1 MGQKLMKLLRRM
13 VLVFLLLCLVGYL
26 AIVYFYKDVFMVNT
40 WINGIYCTGKTVEE
54 VNTEL
59 LLQTKAPFI
68 TIINQNGATE
78 VINMAEMSYHEDYT
92 TSLQA
97 QKNNQ
102 NVWKWP
108 MYVLGKKD
116 IQILPDRTW
125 NEEAL
130 KQQVCDLELVQG
142 EVPEA
147 LRVKIVMGEQG
158 YELSDNLYQV
168 LQPKILAE
176 YVNNSFQNGEYTVEM
191 TKSGAYL
198 DMEPTPNQAETR
210 KQWERLQEFLDCG
223 IVYDMGAEQI
233 ALTKDITSSFVLIDG
248 NGDFWLN
255 DKGDFQVDS
264 KGIETF
270 VDELASMYNTV
281 DTTLAFEATKGE
293 TVDVKYVTYG
303 TELDVEAE
311 KEYLKNAFAGRV
323 KEIHVPTYLQEGYVR
338 GKNDIG
344 DTYIE
349 VDMGN
354 QKLYAYKE
362 GQLLLE
368 TDIVTGNMKRKWN
381 TPEGINFIYNKQKKR
396 VLRGPGYATP
406 VDFWMPVKGS
416 IGLHDAD
423 WRKEFGG
430 EIYLT
435 NGSHGCVN
443 IPPEIMPIIYE
454 EYEIGTPVI
463 MFY

>member
-1 MGQKLMKLLRRM
+1 MGQKLIKLLRHM
-13 VLVFLLLCLVGYL
+13 VLVLMLICLVGYL

-68 TIINQNGATE
+68 TIINKNGDTE
-78 VINMAEMSYHEDYT
+78 VIDMAEMSYHEDYT
-92 TSLQA
+92 ASLQA
-97 QKNNQ
+97 QKKNQ

-108 MYVLGKKD
+108 LYAFGKKD
-116 IQILPDRTW
+116 IHILPDRTW
-125 NEEAL
+125 DEEEL
-130 KQQVCDLELVQG
+130 MQKVCDLNLVQK
-142 EVPEA
+142 EIPEA
-147 LRVKIVMGEQG
+147 LRVKILMGKQG

-168 LQPKILAE
+168 LQPDILAE

-191 TKSGAYL
+191 EKSGAYL
-198 DMEPTPNQAETR
+198 DIEPTEQQVETR
-210 KQWERLQEFLDCG
+210 KQWEKLSEFLECG
-223 IVYDMGAEQI
+223 IVYDMGEEQI
-233 ALTKDITSSFVLIDG
+233 PLTKEKTSAFVLLDG
-248 NGDFWLN
+248 NGNFWLDESGN
-255 DKGDFQVDS
+255 FQLDTKGVEAF
-264 KGIETF
+264 I
-270 VDELASMYNTV
+270 DELASEYNTV
-281 DTTLAFEATKGE
+281 GTTLAYEATRGDI
-293 TVDVKYVTYG
+293 VDVKYVTYG
-303 TELDVEAE
+303 TELDTEAE
-311 KEYLKNAFAGRV
+311 KEYLINAFANRV
-323 KEIHVPTYLQEGYVR
+323 KEVHTPAYLKEGYAR

-381 TPEGINFIYNKQKKR
+381 TPEGVNFIYAKQKKR

-430 EIYLT
+430 DIYLT

-443 IPPEIMPIIYE
+443 IPPEIMPTIYE
-454 EYEIGTPVI
+454 EFEIGTPVI

>member
-1 MGQKLMKLLRRM
+1 MGQKLIKLLRRM
-13 VLVFLLLCLVGYL
+13 FLVLLLICLGCYL
-26 AIVYFYKDVFMVNT
+26 AVVYFYKDVFMVNT

-54 VNTEL
+54 VNSEL
-59 LLQTKAPFI
+59 LLQAKAPFI
-68 TIINQNGATE
+68 TIINQNGDTE
-78 VINMAEMSYHEDYT
+78 VIDMNEMLYHEDYT
-92 TSLQA
+92 LSLQA
-97 QKNNQ
+97 QKKNQ

-108 MYVLGKKD
+108 LYVLGKKE
-116 IQILPDRTW
+116 IQILPERTW

-130 KQQVCDLELVQG
+130 KRKVCNLDLVQQQV
-142 EVPEA
+142 PES

-168 LQPKILAE
+168 LQPGLLAE
-176 YVNNSFQNGEYTVEM
+176 YVNNSFKNGDYIVEM
-191 TKSGAYL
+191 AKSGAYV
-198 DMEPTPNQAETR
+198 DIKPTPKQAETR
-210 KQWERLQEFLDCG
+210 KLWEKLQNFLDSG
-223 IVYDMGAEQI
+223 IIYDMGAEQI
-233 ALTKDITSSFVLIDG
+233 PLTKDKTSGFVLLDG

-255 DKGDFQVDS
+255 EKGDFQVDT

-270 VDELASMYNTV
+270 VEELASEYNTV
-281 DTTLAFEATKGE
+281 DTTLSFEATKGE
-293 TVDVKYVTYG
+293 TVMVKYVTYG
-303 TELDVEAE
+303 TELDKEAE
-311 KEYLKNAFAGRV
+311 KEYLKNAFANRV
-323 KEIHVPTYLQEGYVR
+323 KEVHTPSYIKEGYVR

-381 TPEGINFIYNKQKKR
+381 TPEGVNYVYAKQKKR
-396 VLRGPGYATP
+396 VLRGQGYATP

-443 IPPEIMPIIYE
+443 IPPEIMPTIYE

>member
-1 MGQKLMKLLRRM
+1 MWQKMIKLLKRTFM
-13 VLVFLLLCLVGYL
+13 VFLLICLVGYL
-26 AIVYFYKDVFMVNT
+26 TIVYFYKDVFMVNT
-40 WINGIYCTGKTVEE
+40 WINGIYCTGKTVDE

-68 TIINQNGATE
+68 TIISPNGDNE
-78 VINMAEMSYHEDYT
+78 VINMAEMSYHVDYLE
-92 TSLQA
+92 SLEA
-97 QKNNQ
+97 HKKNQ

-108 MYVLGKKD
+108 LYLLNKKD
-116 IQILPDRTW
+116 IEILPKRTW
-125 NEEAL
+125 NEEHL
-130 KQQVCDLELVQG
+130 KKKILSLELVQK
-142 EVPEA
+142 EIPE
-147 LRVKIVMGEQG
+147 LLQVRIIMSEQG

-168 LQPKILAE
+168 LQPELLAE
-176 YVNNSFQNGEYTVEM
+176 YVNASFKNGEYIVEM
-191 TKSGAYL
+191 KESGAYL
-198 DMEPTPNQAETR
+198 DTEPTSEQMETR
-210 KQWERLQEFLDCG
+210 KRWEKLQEFLDCG
-223 IVYDMGAEQI
+223 IVYDMGTEKI
-233 ALTKDITSSFVLIDG
+233 ALTKEHTSHFVLKDG
-248 NGDFWLN
+248 SGNFWMDENGDFQI
-255 DKGDFQVDS
+255 DT
-264 KGIETF
+264 KGIEHF
-270 VDELASMYNTV
+270 VAELAAEYNTC
-281 DTTLAFEATKGE
+281 DSTLSFQTTRGE
-293 TVDVKYVTYG
+293 TVEVKYVTYG
-303 TELDVEAE
+303 TEIDTKAE
-311 KEYLKNAFAGRV
+311 VEYLKSAFAEKV
-323 KEIHVPTYLQEGYVR
+323 KEMHVPAYLQEGYVR

-344 DTYIE
+344 NTYIE

-368 TDIVTGNMKRKWN
+368 TDIVTGNMKRKWS
-381 TPEGINFIYNKQKKR
+381 TPEGVNYVYAKQKKR
-396 VLRGPGYATP
+396 VLRGQGYATP

-430 EIYLT
+430 DIYLT

>member
-1 MGQKLMKLLRRM
+1 MGQRLIKLLRRIF
-13 VLVFLLLCLVGYL
+13 LVFLLICLGGYL

-68 TIINQNGATE
+68 TIISPNGDRE
-78 VINMAEMSYHEDYT
+78 VINMTGMSYHVDYEE
-92 TSLQA
+92 SLRA
-97 QKNNQ
+97 QKKNQ

-108 MYVLGKKD
+108 LYVLKRKD
-116 IQILPDRTW
+116 IQILPVQTW

-130 KQQVCDLELVQG
+130 KQQVRDLKLVQK
-142 EVPEA
+142 EVPES
-147 LRVKIVMGEQG
+147 LQVKIVMGEQG
-158 YELSDNLYQV
+158 YELFDNLYQV
-168 LQPKILAE
+168 LQPELLAE
-176 YVNNSFQNGEYTVEM
+176 YVNTSFKNGEYTVEM

-198 DMEPTPNQAETR
+198 DIEPTPEQEETR
-210 KQWERLQEFLDCG
+210 KLWDKLQKFLDCG
-223 IVYDMGAEQI
+223 IIYDMGDEQI
-233 ALTKDITSSFVLIDG
+233 ALTKEKTSYFVLLDG
-248 NGDFWLN
+248 SGNFWM
-255 DKGDFQVDS
+255 DEKGNFQVDT
-264 KGIETF
+264 KGIEAF
-270 VDELASMYNTV
+270 VDELAAEYNTC
-281 DTTLAFEATKGE
+281 DSTLTFNATRGE
-293 TVDVKYVTYG
+293 TVTVQYITYG
-303 TELDVEAE
+303 TEIDTNAE

-323 KEIHVPTYLQEGYVR
+323 KEVHIPAYHQEGYVR

-344 DTYIE
+344 NTYIE

-362 GQLLLE
+362 GELLLE

-381 TPEGINFIYNKQKKR
+381 TPEGINFVYAKQKKR

-406 VDFWMPVKGS
+406 VDYWMPVKGS

-430 EIYLT
+430 DIYLT

-443 IPPEIMPIIYE
+443 IPPEIMPTIYE